1 MGGAYKCYFLEYTLA
16 RELLDPMQLQALQQP
31 HKHSYSL
38 KLSIH
43 TQLAHLHIQNL
54 LQVLSIFLNFYFFF
68 LQEVQED
75 ICKVPLKAPK

>member
-38 KLSIH
+38 KLGIH
-43 TQLAHLHIQNL
+43 TQLAHLHIQNV
-54 LQVLSIFLNFYFFF
+54 LQVLSTFF
-68 LQEVQED
+68 LFF
-75 ICKVPLKAPK
+75 IF